1 MTTAWNALPPWMLPP
16 RPSGW
21 EADDLDNAPGL
32 PRHTELIDGVLIF
45 MVSPQRSWH
54 ARVVTRL
61 TTVLDDQAP
70 EGFEIDR
77 DMTVKLN
84 TKTRPEPDVLAVTV
98 PYDPDRTCYLPDEV
112 ALAIEVVSDE
122 SADRDR
128 SLKPFTYAQAGIP
141 HYWRIEEEGGL
152 PVIHTYELDETTH
165 AYVATGIHRDRM
177 KTAAVPFRID
187 IDLIRLVR

>member
-1 MTTAWNALPPWMLPP
+1 MTTAWDALPPWMLPP

-21 EADDLDNAPGL
+21 EADDLDNAPDL
-32 PRHTELIDGVLIF
+32 PRHTELIDGALIF
-45 MVSPQRSWH
+45 MMSPQRSWH
-54 ARVVTRL
+54 ARIVTRL
-61 TTVLDDQAP
+61 TTALDEQAP

-77 DMTVKLN
+77 EMTVKLN

-98 PYDPDRTCYLPDEV
+98 PYDPDRTRYLPDEV

-128 SLKPFTYAQAGIP
+128 SLKPFKYAQAGIP

-152 PVIHTYELDETTH
+152 PVIHTYELDETTR

-177 KTAAVPFRID
+177 KTAVPFGID

>member
-1 MTTAWNALPPWMLPP
+1 MTTAWDALPPWMLPP

-21 EADDLDNAPGL
+21 EADDLDNAPAL
-32 PRHTELIDGVLIF
+32 PRHTELIDGALIF

-54 ARVVTRL
+54 TRVVTRL
-61 TTVLDDQAP
+61 TTMLDDQAP

-84 TKTRPEPDVLAVTV
+84 KKTRPEPDVLAVTV
-98 PYDPDRTCYLPDEV
+98 PYDPARTRYLPVEV

-128 SLKPFTYAQAGIP
+128 SLKPFTYARANIP
-141 HYWRIEEEGGL
+141 HYWRIEEEDGL
-152 PVIHTYELDETTH
+152 PVIHTYELDETTR

-177 KTAAVPFRID
+177 KTAVPFRID

>member
-1 MTTAWNALPPWMLPP
+1 MTTAWDALPPWMLPP

-21 EADDLDNAPGL
+21 EADDLDNAPDL
-32 PRHTELIDGVLIF
+32 PRHTELIDGALIF

-54 ARVVTRL
+54 ARIVTRL
-61 TTVLDDQAP
+61 TTALDEQAP

-98 PYDPDRTCYLPDEV
+98 PYDPDRTRYLPDEV
-112 ALAIEVVSDE
+112 ALAIEVVSEE

-128 SLKPFTYAQAGIP
+128 SLKPFKYAQAGIP

-152 PVIHTYELDETTH
+152 PVIHAYELDETTR

-177 KTAAVPFRID
+177 KTAVPFGTD